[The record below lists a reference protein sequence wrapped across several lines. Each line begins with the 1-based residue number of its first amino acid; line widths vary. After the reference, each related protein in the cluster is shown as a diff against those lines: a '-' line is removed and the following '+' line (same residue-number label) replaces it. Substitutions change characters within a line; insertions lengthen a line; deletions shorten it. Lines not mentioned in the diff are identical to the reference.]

1 MRRLCAALLLS
12 CSLTPAVHAWSG
24 QGHQT
29 IGTLTTQ
36 LLAGTPAAARVTQLL
51 GDVTLAQVS
60 VWADCARGID
70 PAREFDYTT
79 RGRYA
84 ECAPFETEAGIA
96 ELRAYVLRN
105 LRQCNPAPGAEDCH
119 RGYHYANLAYQRTR
133 YQPGITGARP
143 DDIVGAAVAAI
154 RVLQG
159 EPSPAPFGFASPRE
173 ALLVLAHVVGDLHQ
187 PLHIGS
193 VYLDANG
200 QPVDPDETGL
210 DRATFTR
217 GSNQIVIP
225 TRPPTG
231 AAGLA
236 AVAAGWRMPNLHSVW
251 DNVPAALAPEGVD
264 APWVSAAQQVEPT
277 AGAPTSWPAQ
287 WAGES
292 LAQSRAALAGL
303 SYGPR
308 QGEVWPATLPAGY
321 DERMAEIKRRQLT
334 RAAARL
340 AAVLRAVFTN

>member
-1 MRRLCAALLLS
+1 MRRRCAALLLS
-12 CSLTPAVHAWSG
+12 CSLTPLAHAWSG
-24 QGHQT
+24 LGHQT
-29 IGTLTTQ
+29 IGTLTAQ
-36 LLAGTPAAARVTQLL
+36 LIQGTPAERHVAQLL
-51 GDVTLAQVS
+51 GDITLAQAS

-70 PAREFDYTT
+70 PARNFDYTAH
-79 RGRYA
+79 GRYA
-84 ECAPFETEAGIA
+84 ECAPFENEAHIA
-96 ELRAYVLRN
+96 ELRAYVQRN

-133 YQPGITGARP
+133 YEPGITGARP
-143 DDIVGAAVAAI
+143 DDIVGAAAAAI

-159 EPSPAPFGFASPRE
+159 EPSPAPFGFATPRE
-173 ALLVLAHVVGDLHQ
+173 ALMVLAHVVGDLHQ

-193 VYLDANG
+193 VYLAADG
-200 QPVDPDETGL
+200 QPVDPDATGL
-210 DRATFTR
+210 DRSTFTR
-217 GSNQIVIP
+217 GSNQVVIP
-225 TRPPTG
+225 SRPPTG

-251 DNVPAALAPEGVD
+251 DNVPAALTAASVD
-264 APWVSAAQQVEPT
+264 ASWLDEVRQVEPS
-277 AGAPTSWPAQ
+277 AGAPASWPVQ

-292 LAQSRAALAGL
+292 LAQARAGLAGV

-308 QGEVWPATLPAGY
+308 QGEVWPATLPTGY
-321 DERMAEIKRRQLT
+321 EERMAEIKRRQLT